1 MRLLPRF
8 LLPASL
14 VLALLAPLPA
24 TGQTAIIL
32 DVEPETETVPT
43 GGAQTLTATAPVNS
57 NIDFGITSG
66 PGSSAVPIQNSPPFL
81 AAAKTCKTP
90 LDGTT
95 CTVTFDGVTTAGTQ
109 TICAWI
115 RDETPQNPG
124 SQEANC
130 SEGLNDPPG
139 PDPDDTD
146 VVEIA
151 WVVAVLNLE
160 PEQSSPPPSTETTLT
175 ATVTDNST
183 DAKPIAVNVDVEI
196 VSGPNTGKNPAGA
209 DMECDTAS
217 ATGICTVKYTGSA
230 TVALDTVR
238 AWIDSNDNGKNAP
251 EADAKGDEVPGE
263 ADQQEKRDAAASDGV
278 GSQTEPDKTDVVEVN
293 WGGPQ
298 PAAPGTPGGGP
309 NIAELCSKTR
319 EKANQKEIL
328 VGDEFANKIC
338 GFGGNDTLRGLTGND
353 VLLGGPGDDK
363 LKGADGNDTLKG
375 QAGKKDLAT
384 GGKGKDKCEAEKLQ
398 TCEGPKKKTATG
410 KGGK

>member
-1 MRLLPRF
+1 MRHLPRF
-8 LLPASL
+8 MLPASL

-24 TGQTAIIL
+24 SSQTVVTL
-32 DVEPETETVPT
+32 DVEPETKTVPT
-43 GGAQTLTATAPVNS
+43 GGAHTLTATAPANT
-57 NIDFGITSG
+57 NIDFGITEG
-66 PGSSAVPIQNSPPFL
+66 PGASAVPIQNSPPFL
-81 AAAKTCKTP
+81 AAAKTCNT
-90 LDGTT
+90 GTGGS

-109 TICAWI
+109 KICAWM
-115 RDETPQNPG
+115 RDANPG
-124 SQEANC
+124 SQEADC
-130 SEGLNDPPG
+130 SEAPDDPPNEG
-139 PDPDDTD
+139 DDTD
-146 VVEIA
+146 RVEIA

-183 DAKPIAVNVDVEI
+183 DAKPLAVNVDVEI
-196 VSGPNTGKNPAGA
+196 VSGPNTGLKPTGA
-209 DMECDTAS
+209 DLECDTEA

-230 TVALDTVR
+230 TVGLDSVR
-238 AWIDSNDNGKNAP
+238 AWVDANDNGKNAP
-251 EADAKGDEVPGE
+251 DSAAKGDEVPGE

-293 WGGPQ
+293 WGGPP

-353 VLLGGPGDDK
+353 VLLGGEGDDK
-363 LKGADGNDTLKG
+363 LKGAEGNDTLKG

-398 TCEGPKKKTATG
+398 TCEGPKKKKTTTG